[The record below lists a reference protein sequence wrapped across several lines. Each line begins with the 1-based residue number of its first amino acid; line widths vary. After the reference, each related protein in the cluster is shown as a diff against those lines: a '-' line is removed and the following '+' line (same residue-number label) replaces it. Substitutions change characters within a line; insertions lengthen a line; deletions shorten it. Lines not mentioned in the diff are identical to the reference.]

1 MSDSSSVARA
11 SGVMAV
17 GTLISRVLGFVRAMV
32 LATAIGVTASVGAD
46 AFAVGNMLPNNVY
59 MVLVGGV
66 LSAVFVPQIVHS
78 FTHSDGGAKYINQL
92 VTYSAIVLFVVTAA
106 AVALTP
112 LLVRL
117 YATGWSDEQLNLAT
131 GFAYWCM
138 PQIFLFGM
146 FNILGE
152 VLNAKKV
159 FGPSSWAPVA
169 NNVIVISF
177 LGIYIALFGADPQG
191 VKTVQEWTPIQI
203 ALIGGMATLGVVL
216 QACVLM
222 LAWRK
227 TGIRYRPDF
236 NWRGAG
242 FGHLGKIA
250 GWSFAGVIVMQLG
263 GIISTN
269 VASTASGKAASIAA
283 LQYAWLIF
291 MLPFS
296 ILAFSIGTAY
306 FTKLAE
312 AVKKNDASAITQD
325 ISAAMRSI
333 GLVMTLACG
342 VIFMTAPHI
351 AAVVMAGAT
360 ASDILGL
367 SQVIQMYILALI
379 PYGMLFVIQRA
390 FFAYDDTRTPF
401 YFTVLQI
408 ALFATGSIIV
418 AFTVPTEFVAAA
430 LALAFTFSTLIQV
443 AVGLTVLAR
452 KTGGFEGKRVMI
464 SHVRYLVALVPSL
477 VVGWLLLSTGFAAN
491 YVESFFSALTSF
503 IAIAAAMVVVFLIT
517 LHLAKSEELALVLVQ
532 LRSRLGRSS

>member
-1 MSDSSSVARA
+1 MTDSTSVARA

-17 GTLISRVLGFVRAMV
+17 GTLLSRVLGFVRAIV

-78 FTHSDGGAKYINQL
+78 FSNTDGGVRYVNQL
-92 VTYSAIVLFVVTAA
+92 ITYSAIVLLIVTSL
-106 AVALTP
+106 ALVCTP

-117 YATGWSDEQLNLAT
+117 YAVGWSESQLALAT
-131 GFAYWCM
+131 GFAFWCM

-159 FGPSSWAPVA
+159 FGPSSWAPVL
-169 NNVIVISF
+169 NNVVVIAC
-177 LGIYIALFGADPQG
+177 LGLYISLFGSDPQG
-191 VKTVQEWTPIQI
+191 TKPVQDWTFAQI
-203 ALIGGMATLGVVL
+203 ALVGGMATLGVAL
-216 QACVLM
+216 QAAVLVF
-222 LAWRK
+222 AWRR
-227 TGIRYRPDF
+227 TGIKYSPNFD
-236 NWRGAG
+236 WRGAG

-250 GWSFAGVIVMQLG
+250 GWSLATVIVMQLG
-263 GIISTN
+263 GIVSTN
-269 VASTASGKAASIAA
+269 VASTASGKGASIAA

-306 FTKLAE
+306 FTRLAE
-312 AVKKNDASAITQD
+312 AVKKSDIEKVRND
-325 ISAAMRSI
+325 ISAALRSI
-333 GLVMTLACG
+333 GLVMAISCG
-342 VIFMTAPHI
+342 VIFVTAPHI
-351 AAVVMAGAT
+351 AAVVMAGASS
-360 ASDILGL
+360 SDIHGL

-401 YFTVLQI
+401 FFTLLQI
-408 ALFATGSIIV
+408 VLFAGGAIIV

-430 LALAFTFSTLIQV
+430 LALSFTISTLVQV
-443 AVGLTVLAR
+443 AVGLVVLTR
-452 KTGGFEGKRVMI
+452 KTGGFEGKRVI
-464 SHVRYLVALVPSL
+464 ASYSRYLIALIPAVL
-477 VVGWLLLSTGFAAN
+477 VGWLLLSTSFAAN
-491 YVESFFSALTSF
+491 YIESFLVALVSC
-503 IAIAAAMVVVFLIT
+503 IVIAAAMG
-517 LHLAKSEELALVLVQ
+517 LAFVLVLYMTKSEELGMVINQ
-532 LRSRLGRSS
+532 IRSRFVRR